1 MQQKLLGHARF
12 AYTLATDPFLETIM
26 DIAAAI
32 VVANRHLAAKGLNQG
47 ASGNVSVRDGDGFRV
62 TPSGVGADVLVPE
75 QVVRM
80 DMDGTWSGQWKPSS
94 EWRFHRDIYAAR
106 PDAGAVVHCHSPA
119 ATALAVLGRAI
130 PAFHYMVAIAGGVDV
145 RCAPYATFGTQELS
159 DAALAALEDRRACLL
174 GHHGMIALGP
184 TLSQA
189 MDVAIEIEF
198 LADLYL
204 RLLPL
209 GEPPVLPA
217 AEMAVVLEK
226 FKGYGAN
233 AQKRA

>member
-1 MQQKLLGHARF
+1 MTRQ
-12 AYTLATDPFLETIM
+12 
-26 DIAAAI
+26 AI
-32 VVANRHLAAKGLNQG
+32 VDAVRLLAANGLNQG
-47 ASGNVSVRDGDGFRV
+47 ASGNVSARDGDGFVV
-62 TPSGVGADVLVPE
+62 TPSGIGATVLE
-75 QVVRM
+75 HGQLVRM
-80 DMDGTWSGQWKPSS
+80 DMAGQWSGAWKPSS

-119 ATALAVLGRAI
+119 ATALAVLGKAI
-130 PAFHYMVAIAGGVDV
+130 PAFHYMIAIAGGTDV

-159 DAALAALEDRRACLL
+159 EAAVAALDGRRACLL
-174 GHHGMIALGP
+174 GHHGMIALGRDLP
-184 TLSQA
+184 QA
-189 MDVAIEIEF
+189 LDVAIEVEF

-233 AQKRA
+233 AQKREA

>member
-1 MQQKLLGHARF
+1 MSAQPHSSVVEAVRRLAQQ
-12 AYTLATDPFLETIM
+12 
-26 DIAAAI
+26 
-32 VVANRHLAAKGLNQG
+32 GLNQG
-47 ASGNVSVRDGDGFRV
+47 ASGNVSVRQGDGFLV
-62 TPSGVGADVLVPE
+62 TPSGVGADVLQAD
-75 QVVRM
+75 QVVSM
-80 DMDGTWSGQWKPSS
+80 AMDGGWSGAWKPSS

-119 ATALAVLGRAI
+119 ATALAVLGKAI
-130 PAFHYMVAIAGGVDV
+130 PAFHYMIAIAGGADV

-159 DAALAALEDRRACLL
+159 DAALAALEGRRACLL
-174 GHHGMIALGP
+174 GHHGMIAIGKD
-184 TLSQA
+184 LSQA

-209 GEPPVLPA
+209 GEPPVLSA
-217 AEMAVVLEK
+217 AEMALVLEK

-233 AQKRA
+233 AQKK

>member
-1 MQQKLLGHARF
+1 M
-12 AYTLATDPFLETIM
+12 TAT
-26 DIAAAI
+26 AI
-32 VVANRHLAAKGLNQG
+32 VESVRLLAAKGLNQG
-47 ASGNVSVRDGDGFRV
+47 ASGNVSERDGDGFLV
-62 TPSGVGADVLVPE
+62 TPSGVGADVLRPD
-75 QVVRM
+75 QLVRM
-80 DMDGTWSGQWKPSS
+80 DMAGNWSGEWKPSS

-119 ATALAVLGRAI
+119 ATALAVLGRPI
-130 PAFHYMVAIAGGVDV
+130 PAFHYMVAIAGGADV

-159 DAALAALEDRRACLL
+159 DAALVALDGRRACLL
-174 GHHGMIALGP
+174 GHHGMIALGRD
-184 TLSQA
+184 LGQA
-189 MDVAIEIEF
+189 LDVAVEVEF

-217 AEMAVVLEK
+217 AEMDVVLEK

-233 AQKRA
+233 AQKR

>member
-1 MQQKLLGHARF
+1 MQSIVDAVRLLAER
-12 AYTLATDPFLETIM
+12 
-26 DIAAAI
+26 
-32 VVANRHLAAKGLNQG
+32 GLNQG
-47 ASGNVSVRDGDGFRV
+47 ASGNVSLRGDNGFTI
-62 TPSGVGADVLVPE
+62 TPSGVSADVLRPDQLVG
-75 QVVRM
+75 M
-80 DMDGTWSGQWKPSS
+80 DMDGTWSGAWKPSS

-106 PDAGAVVHCHSPA
+106 PDAHAVVHCHSPA
-119 ATALAVLGRAI
+119 ATALAVLGKTL

-159 DAALAALEDRRACLL
+159 DAALAALTDRRACLL
-174 GHHGMIALGP
+174 GHHGMISIGKDLA
-184 TLSQA
+184 QA
-189 MDVAIEIEF
+189 VDIAVEVEF

-226 FKGYGAN
+226 FKSYGAN
-233 AQKRA
+233 AQAPITAA

>member
-1 MQQKLLGHARF
+1 MSAQPHSSVVEAVRRLAQQ
-12 AYTLATDPFLETIM
+12 
-26 DIAAAI
+26 
-32 VVANRHLAAKGLNQG
+32 GLNQG
-47 ASGNVSVRDGDGFRV
+47 ASGNVSVRQGDGFLV
-62 TPSGVGADVLVPE
+62 TPSGVGADVLQADQLVS
-75 QVVRM
+75 M
-80 DMDGTWSGQWKPSS
+80 AMDGGWGGAWKPSS

-119 ATALAVLGRAI
+119 ATALAVLGKAI
-130 PAFHYMVAIAGGVDV
+130 PAFHYMIAIAGGADV

-159 DAALAALEDRRACLL
+159 DAALAALEGRRACLL
-174 GHHGMIALGP
+174 GHHGMIAIGKD
-184 TLSQA
+184 LSQA

-209 GEPPVLPA
+209 GEPPVLSA
-217 AEMAVVLEK
+217 AEMALVLEK

-233 AQKRA
+233 AQKK

>member
-1 MQQKLLGHARF
+1 MTPLSAALARTMQDLARQ
-12 AYTLATDPFLETIM
+12 
-26 DIAAAI
+26 
-32 VVANRHLAAKGLNQG
+32 GLNQG
-47 ASGNVSVRDGDGFRV
+47 ASGNISARHGDGFLI
-62 TPSGVGADVLVPE
+62 TPSGVAAAALTGE
-75 QVVRM
+75 KMVVM
-80 DMDGTWSGQWKPSS
+80 AMDGQYSGTWKPSS

-106 PDAGAVVHCHSPA
+106 PETRAIVHCHSPA
-119 ATALAVLGRAI
+119 ATALAVLGKRLPAI
-130 PAFHYMVAIAGGVDV
+130 HYMVAIAGGCDV

-174 GHHGMIALGP
+174 GHHGMISIGKDLA
-184 TLSQA
+184 QA
-189 MDVAIEIEF
+189 VDIAVEIEF

-226 FKGYGAN
+226 FKSYGVN
-233 AQKRA
+233 AQTAES